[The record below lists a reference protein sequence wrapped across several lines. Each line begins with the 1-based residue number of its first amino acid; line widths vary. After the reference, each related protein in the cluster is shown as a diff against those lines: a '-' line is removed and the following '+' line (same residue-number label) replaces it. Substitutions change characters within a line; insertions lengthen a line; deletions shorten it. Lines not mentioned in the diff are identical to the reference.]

1 MRKLYICFV
10 LLFFTIVAR
19 VYALEHSVELTH
31 ESRFYE
37 GPGKY
42 GNSNQEEISLIVKG
56 EVSHSWDEDRKVV
69 TFIPFG
75 RISSPDDERS
85 HADIREASFVGSWDR
100 LELRAG
106 ISKVFW
112 GVTESLHIVDVV
124 NQTDLVE
131 NTDGED
137 KLGQPMINPTYV
149 SDYGN
154 FTYFFLPYFRE
165 RTFTGIE
172 GRFRTPFVVET
183 DRPIYT
189 HEDEEKHID
198 HAFRYSHYIGDL
210 EFGLSYFR
218 GTDREPLFFFQG
230 QSVRPLYVQSEQFAV
245 DAQYIWGSWL
255 FKGEFTRRDRDLK
268 RAFVAAVGGFEYTF
282 TNVHKGLD
290 IGVLAEYLFD
300 DRGTKGQAFFNNHTF
315 LGSRLAFNDTLG
327 TEILGGV
334 IFNNEVGDFQSF
346 RLEAARRINNS
357 WKWEL
362 EINSLFNTRA
372 NQLIDF
378 FEKDD
383 YAQLSLTYYL

>member
-1 MRKLYICFV
+1 MIKLFIFFV
-10 LLFFTIVAR
+10 SLYSGQA
-19 VYALEHSVELTH
+19 YCLEHSLEVTH

-42 GNSNQEEISLIVKG
+42 GNSNQEEISLIFKG

-69 TFIPFG
+69 TLIPFG

-106 ISKVFW
+106 ISKIFW

-149 SDYGN
+149 SDFGN
-154 FTYFFLPYFRE
+154 FTYFFLPYFRQ
-165 RTFTGIE
+165 RTFTGTE
-172 GRFRTPFVVET
+172 GRYRTPFVVDT
-183 DRPIYT
+183 NRALYT

-210 EFGLSYFR
+210 EFGLSYFK
-218 GTDREPLFFFQG
+218 GTDREPLFFFDFEG
-230 QSVRPLYVQSEQFAV
+230 ESVRPLYVQSEQFSL
-245 DAQYIWGSWL
+245 DAQYVWGAWL
-255 FKGEFTRRDRDLK
+255 LKGELMRRDRDLK
-268 RAFVAAVGGFEYTF
+268 KAFVAAVAGFEYSF
-282 TNVHKGLD
+282 TNIYKGLD
-290 IGVLAEYLFD
+290 IGVIGEFLYDE
-300 DRGTKGQAFFNNHTF
+300 RGTTGQAFFNNHTF
-315 LGSRLAFNDTLG
+315 LGARLALNDTLG
-327 TEILGGV
+327 TEVLGGV
-334 IFNNEVGDFQSF
+334 IFNNEEGEIQSF
-346 RLEAARRINNS
+346 RLEAARRINGN

-362 EINSLFNTRA
+362 EVNSLFNTKP
-372 NQLIDF
+372 NQLIHF